1 MKKICYVDEDG
12 RFGGPQQRMLIVANE
27 LQNKGY
33 TIDFLIPK
41 DEIDIFKQKLIKN
54 NLNFYQL
61 NLTRLSLKP
70 LFLIRYIV
78 LFFYEI
84 YLLVNFFKKKKY
96 DIIQANSTPQFK
108 AIIACIILKLNSVWV
123 IEDSYF
129 PKIIVSL
136 FRLFARISNCKIIYT
151 SERVYNFYFKDR
163 PVLKNHK
170 VEIFAPINTLIFDK
184 NIEFSKPTYLLNNKI
199 VITTV
204 AGIVPVKGVEYFLK
218 AAEILHSK
226 NNDLEFIIAGY
237 NISSQ
242 KKYYSKI
249 KKIIDEKKYIK
260 HIGMCDDVP
269 QLLANSDIFVCTSI
283 SEAGPMTVYEAMLM
297 QLPVVTTDV
306 GACNQIIKNNFSG
319 IIVPIKMP
327 EKIADAIEK
336 LVKDKKL
343 RNTIGKNA
351 YDFAKDFFSL
361 EKIIRQY
368 TDLYNKF

>member
-12 RFGGPQQRMLIVANE
+12 RFGGPQQRMLTVANE
-27 LQNKGY
+27 LKNRGY

-54 NLNFYQL
+54 NFNFYQV

-84 YLLVNFFKKKKY
+84 YLLIIFFKKKKY

-108 AIIACIILKLNSVWV
+108 AIIVCIILKLNSVWV

-129 PKIIVSL
+129 PKIIVFL

-151 SERVYNFYFKDR
+151 SERVYNFYFKDKSI
-163 PVLKNHK
+163 LKNYK
-170 VEIFAPINTLIFDK
+170 VEIFAPINTFKFDK
-184 NIEFSKPTYLLNNKI
+184 NIEFSKPKYLLNNKI

-204 AGIVPVKGVEYFLK
+204 SSIVPVKGVGYFLK
-218 AAEILHSK
+218 AAEILYNK
-226 NNDLEFIIAGY
+226 NNDLEFIIAGSS
-237 NISSQ
+237 ISSQ

-249 KKIIDEKKYIK
+249 KKIIEEKKYIK

-306 GACNQIIKNNFSG
+306 GACNQIIKNYVNG

-327 EKIADAIEK
+327 EKIAEAVEK
-336 LVKDKKL
+336 LINDKKL
-343 RNTIGKNA
+343 RNTIGNNA
-351 YDFAKDFFSL
+351 HDFAKDFFSL

>member
-12 RFGGPQQRMLIVANE
+12 RFGGPQQRMLTVANE
-27 LQNKGY
+27 LKNRGY

-54 NLNFYQL
+54 NFNFYQV

-84 YLLVNFFKKKKY
+84 YLLIIFFKKKKY

-108 AIIACIILKLNSVWV
+108 AIIVCIILKLNSVWV

-129 PKIIVSL
+129 PKIIVFL

-151 SERVYNFYFKDR
+151 SERVYNFYFKDKSI
-163 PVLKNHK
+163 LKNYK
-170 VEIFAPINTLIFDK
+170 VEIFAPINTFKFDK
-184 NIEFSKPTYLLNNKI
+184 NIEFSKPKYLLNNKI

-204 AGIVPVKGVEYFLK
+204 SSIVPVKGVGYFLK
-218 AAEILHSK
+218 AAEILYNK
-226 NNDLEFIIAGY
+226 NNDLEFIIAGSS
-237 NISSQ
+237 ISSQ

-249 KKIIDEKKYIK
+249 KKIIEEKKYIK

-306 GACNQIIKNNFSG
+306 GACNQIIKNYVNG

-327 EKIADAIEK
+327 EKIAEAVEK
-336 LVKDKKL
+336 LINDKKL

-351 YDFAKDFFSL
+351 HDFAKDFFSL

>member
-12 RFGGPQQRMLIVANE
+12 RFGGPQQRMLTVANE
-27 LQNKGY
+27 LKNRGY

-54 NLNFYQL
+54 NFNFYQV

-84 YLLVNFFKKKKY
+84 YLLIIFFKKKKY

-108 AIIACIILKLNSVWV
+108 AIIVCIILKLNSVWV

-129 PKIIVSL
+129 PKIIVFL

-151 SERVYNFYFKDR
+151 SERVYNFYFKDKSI
-163 PVLKNHK
+163 LKNYK
-170 VEIFAPINTLIFDK
+170 VEIFAPINTFKFDK
-184 NIEFSKPTYLLNNKI
+184 NIEFSKPKYLLNNKI

-204 AGIVPVKGVEYFLK
+204 SSIVPVKGVEYFLK
-218 AAEILHSK
+218 AAEILYNK
-226 NNDLEFIIAGY
+226 NNDLEFIIAGSS
-237 NISSQ
+237 ISSQ

-249 KKIIDEKKYIK
+249 KKIIEEKKYIK

-306 GACNQIIKNNFSG
+306 GACNQIIKNYVNG

-327 EKIADAIEK
+327 EKIAEAVEK
-336 LVKDKKL
+336 LINDKKL

-351 YDFAKDFFSL
+351 HDFAKDFFSL

>member
-1 MKKICYVDEDG
+1 MKKICYVEEDG
-12 RFGGPQQRMLIVANE
+12 RFGGPQQRMLTVANE
-27 LQNKGY
+27 LKNRGY

-54 NLNFYQL
+54 NFNFYQV

-84 YLLVNFFKKKKY
+84 YLLIIFFKKKKY

-108 AIIACIILKLNSVWV
+108 AIIVCIILKLNSVWV

-129 PKIIVSL
+129 PKIIVFL

-151 SERVYNFYFKDR
+151 SERVYNFYFKDKSI
-163 PVLKNHK
+163 LKNYK
-170 VEIFAPINTLIFDK
+170 VEIFAPINTFKFDK
-184 NIEFSKPTYLLNNKI
+184 NIEFSKPKYLLNNKI

-204 AGIVPVKGVEYFLK
+204 SSIVPVKGVGYFLK
-218 AAEILHSK
+218 AAEILYNK
-226 NNDLEFIIAGY
+226 NNDLEFIIAGSS
-237 NISSQ
+237 ISSQ

-249 KKIIDEKKYIK
+249 KKIIEEKKYIK

-306 GACNQIIKNNFSG
+306 GACNQIIKNYVNG

-327 EKIADAIEK
+327 EKIAEAVEK
-336 LVKDKKL
+336 LINDKKL

-351 YDFAKDFFSL
+351 HDFAKDFFSL

>member
-27 LQNKGY
+27 LKNRGY

-108 AIIACIILKLNSVWV
+108 AIIASIILKLNSVWV

-129 PKIIVSL
+129 PKIIVYL
-136 FRLFARISNCKIIYT
+136 FRIFARISNCKIIYT
-151 SERVYNFYFKDR
+151 SERVYNFYFKDK
-163 PVLKNHK
+163 PNLKNHK
-170 VEIFAPINTLIFDK
+170 AEIFAPINTYIFDK
-184 NIEFSKPTYLLNNKI
+184 NIKFSKPAYLFDNKI

-204 AGIVPVKGVEYFLK
+204 AGIVPVKGIEFFLK
-218 AAEILHSK
+218 AAEILHSR
-226 NNDLEFIIAGY
+226 NYDLEFIIAGS

-249 KKIIDEKKYIK
+249 KKIIDKKKYIK
-260 HIGMCDDVP
+260 HIGMCDNVP
-269 QLLANSDIFVCTSI
+269 QLLANSDIFVCTSV

-297 QLPVVTTDV
+297 ELPVVTTDV
-306 GACNQIIKNNFSG
+306 GACNQIIKDYVSG

-327 EKIADAIEK
+327 EKIAEAVEK
-336 LVKDKKL
+336 LINDKKL

-351 YDFAKDFFSL
+351 HDFAKDFFSL